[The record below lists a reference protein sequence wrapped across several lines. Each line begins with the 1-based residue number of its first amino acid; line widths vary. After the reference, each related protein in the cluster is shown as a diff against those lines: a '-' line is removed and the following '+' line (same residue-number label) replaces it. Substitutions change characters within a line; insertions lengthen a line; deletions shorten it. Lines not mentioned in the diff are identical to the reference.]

1 MVDIKKIAG
10 ILILLFIFIIGCS
23 TNTGNIGN
31 VRKQSGTEDKITLA
45 ELKDNWNDY
54 DIYYGKRSIRWA
66 DAIMFDP
73 KNNGTKLTGD
83 SWIKIE
89 DQETLDAKIN
99 EIQNL
104 YSYARVHL
112 IEGADKQLFGYMY
125 YAFYLRVPV
134 KIVDERT
141 LYVSSLPKYKSAP

>member
-1 MVDIKKIAG
+1 MDIKKLTG
-10 ILILLFIFIIGCS
+10 ILILLLILIMGCS
-23 TNTGNIGN
+23 GNYGK
-31 VRKQSGTEDKITLA
+31 VRKQTGTEDTVTLA
-45 ELKDNWNDY
+45 QLRVNWDDY
-54 DIYYGKRSIRWA
+54 DIYYGMRSNRWS

-89 DQETLDAKIN
+89 DQETLDAKIK
-99 EIQNL
+99 EIQMF

-112 IEGADKQLFGYMY
+112 IEGSDNQVFGYMY
-125 YAFYLRVPV
+125 YPFYLRVPV

-141 LYVSSLPKYKSAP
+141 LLVGSLPNYRSAP